1 MTRLPPLETLRV
13 FEVACRHGSYSEAAR
28 ELHVTHSAVSQRIR
42 QLEEE
47 LGLTL
52 FERQGNRMVPTPS
65 GLRLQAGVK
74 GAFSELNA
82 ALGNIKTRRTEAEIA
97 VSLLPVMAARWLV
110 PRLPRFTARYP
121 HINLHIKTGQSL
133 ANFKSDGVDIAIRFG
148 TGDWKGLRAI
158 KLLDEELFPVCS
170 PSLNDGRLPKD
181 PASMLSEPLLIDRN
195 VSWRAWFRSAG
206 VTLDR
211 DRGHFLHRYERPD
224 GSRGGRTR
232 DCARPPLVH
241 AIGYTGG
248 KAGSPVRTQLASFSL
263 PLCGLPDRFGI
274 QPGAGG
280 FPGLAV
286 RRGPTHLGSASKLAD
301 SGKQQLQDRR
311 LIRFMVSED
320 QVERGHFSLHR
331 TSGY

>member
-158 KLLDEELFPVCS
+158 KLLDE
-170 PSLNDGRLPKD
+170 
-181 PASMLSEPLLIDRN
+181 
-195 VSWRAWFRSAG
+195 
-206 VTLDR
+206 
-211 DRGHFLHRYERPD
+211 
-224 GSRGGRTR
+224 
-232 DCARPPLVH
+232 
-241 AIGYTGG
+241 
-248 KAGSPVRTQLASFSL
+248 
-263 PLCGLPDRFGI
+263 
-274 QPGAGG
+274 
-280 FPGLAV
+280 
-286 RRGPTHLGSASKLAD
+286 
-301 SGKQQLQDRR
+301 
-311 LIRFMVSED
+311 
-320 QVERGHFSLHR
+320 
-331 TSGY
+331 